1 MKMSELIKAL
11 EAMKENFGDLP
22 VYHMDDE
29 ALFELSSVKY
39 KPGEKSGSDCF
50 PERIELDE

>member
-1 MKMSELIKAL
+1 MKISELIKAL